1 MTASALWASET
12 FPHYGSTIRVTM
24 TDPPVTGEFDV
35 HVRNVVGDGP
45 RKPLTRPAAYF
56 SHYCPATFIVEGLP
70 YEIEFTIGSVQGKKR
85 HVVITSLTAKDS
97 TGHGISREALSKI
110 PTARLLAAAISAAT
124 VTLIHYPENYNG
136 PAYEYDDGTLVE
148 MQNMDVRAS
157 TGAVFPVRN
166 GGAPMPADW
175 TKRVA
180 GVAEIRGDQRL
191 REIAKEWKAAKR
203 DGASTEQA
211 IRDRFGVD
219 IRQARRLVRQA
230 REKGY
235 IPPTKSSTTKAR
247 GAK

>member
-1 MTASALWASET
+1 MTDSALWATET

-35 HVRNVVGDGP
+35 HVRNVIGDGP
-45 RKPLTRPAAYF
+45 RKSLTRPAAYF

-85 HVVITSLTAKDS
+85 HVVITSLTATDS
-97 TGHGISREALSKI
+97 TGHGISRETLSKI

-136 PAYEYDDGTLVE
+136 PEYGYDDGRLVE
-148 MQNMDVRAS
+148 IPNADVRAS
-157 TGAVFPVRN
+157 TGAVLPVRN

-191 REIAKEWKAAKR
+191 REVARAWKAAKK
-203 DGASTEQA
+203 DGVSTEQA
-211 IRDRFGVD
+211 ISEHFGVTP
-219 IRQARRLVRQA
+219 RQARRLVSQA
-230 REKGY
+230 RAKGY
-235 IPPTKSSTTKAR
+235 IPPTKKSTTKAR